1 VLEAELIAAFAE
13 AGFTD
18 VRITERFDCFQAMS
32 KEKTARRYGVIGVNL
47 SAIRGR

>member
-1 VLEAELIAAFAE
+1 VSAFAE

-18 VRITERFDCFQAMS
+18 VCITQRYDCFAATS

-47 SAIRGR
+47 SAVRI